1 MSWVHFWTTSEPHLP
16 TVAICS
22 RTASL
27 LALTSQPLCG
37 MMVSSRGEEGAMDYP
52 KTLGEWRELAESR
65 GWSQAVAWLNEK
77 IAEQG
82 EDQPVLKA
90 PNQVL
95 YLLQRMEER

>member
-1 MSWVHFWTTSEPHLP
+1 
-16 TVAICS
+16 
-22 RTASL
+22 
-27 LALTSQPLCG
+27 
-37 MMVSSRGEEGAMDYP
+37 MDYP
-52 KTLGEWRELAESR
+52 KTLGEWRELAEYK
-65 GWSQAVAWLNEK
+65 GWSRAVAWLNEK